1 MRRGVRLFNTHV
13 TNILR
18 FTSWLRLLVVK
29 FIGVHGFGARVWI
42 GQFIGI
48 VIGSVRGGSNKA
60 SKNDLVDATSMN
72 DLERT

>member
-1 MRRGVRLFNTHV
+1 
-13 TNILR
+13 
-18 FTSWLRLLVVK
+18 LRLLVVK